1 MGLIKS
7 EHAPARLKPFS
18 MSDIEAGARQMLIRA
33 RRQAE
38 ELLATA
44 QQEAEELKRIAHA
57 EGLAEGRIEG
67 QAKGCDEGQKSGHEQ
82 ALNEGRAQLSELM
95 TTLGSMVGQLDAA
108 RQDMEAAALSEVVA
122 LAVAIARR
130 VTKRRG
136 ELDPQVL
143 IANLSDA
150 MSLVVHA
157 SDVHLVVHPSQR
169 AILEATLPKL
179 QMKWPNLRHVVMDED
194 ESLAVGGCRITT
206 CRGEVDADLGRQ
218 LDRIVAELMPHPG
231 QSPQARQP

>member
-7 EHAPARLKPFS
+7 EQAPARLKPFS
-18 MSDIEAGARQMLIRA
+18 MSDIEAGARQMLARA

-38 ELLATA
+38 ELLEAA
-44 QQEAEELKRIAHA
+44 QREAEELKRAAHA
-57 EGLAEGRIEG
+57 EGLAEGRLDG
-67 QAKGCDEGQKSGHEQ
+67 LSRGLAEGQKSGHEQ
-82 ALNEGRAQLSELM
+82 ALNEGRERLSELM
-95 TTLGSMVGQLDAA
+95 NTLGAMVGQLDAA

-130 VTKRRG
+130 VTKRQG
-136 ELDPQVL
+136 ELDPEVL

-179 QMKWPNLRHVVMDED
+179 QMKWPNLLHVVMDED
-194 ESLAVGGCRITT
+194 ESLTAGGCRITT
-206 CRGEVDADLGRQ
+206 CRGEVDADLDRQ
-218 LDRIVAELMPHPG
+218 LDRIVAELMPDV
-231 QSPQARQP
+231 R